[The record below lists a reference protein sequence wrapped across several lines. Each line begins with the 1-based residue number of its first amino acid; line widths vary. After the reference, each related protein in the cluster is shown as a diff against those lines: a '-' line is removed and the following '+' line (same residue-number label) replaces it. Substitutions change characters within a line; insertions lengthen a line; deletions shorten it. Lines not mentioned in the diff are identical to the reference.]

1 MTVSGILA
9 KSVLVWAVA
18 TSMAVAVEDFTFPSI
33 DGGEYRFSDWRGQP
47 ILVVNTASQCG
58 FTPQYEGLQALHDR
72 YADQG
77 LIVLAVPSD
86 DFGQELANE
95 AQVAEFCELNYN
107 LTLPMTEITRIKAP
121 DAHPFFEWL
130 AREHNARPSW
140 NFSKF
145 LIDGNGEF
153 VEDWSSLT
161 GPTSG
166 AIIRA
171 VERELAR

>member
-1 MTVSGILA
+1 
-9 KSVLVWAVA
+9 
-18 TSMAVAVEDFTFPSI
+18 
-33 DGGEYRFSDWRGQP
+33 
-47 ILVVNTASQCG
+47 
-58 FTPQYEGLQALHDR
+58 QYEGLQALHDR

-86 DFGQELANE
+86 DFGQELASE
-95 AQVAEFCELNYN
+95 AEVAEFCELNYN

-130 AREHNARPSW
+130 AREHDARASW

-145 LIDGNGEF
+145 LIDGNGDF

>member
-1 MTVSGILA
+1 MQCIHVLRTVLA
-9 KSVLVWAVA
+9 FGMVG
-18 TSMAVAVEDFTFPSI
+18 TSMAWASENFSFPSI
-33 DGGEYRFSDWRGQP
+33 DGGTYHFSEWRGNP

-58 FTPQYEGLQALHDR
+58 FTPQYEGLQTLHDR

-86 DFGQELANE
+86 DFGQELSSAAE
-95 AQVAEFCELNYN
+95 VAEFCALNYN

-121 DAHPFFEWL
+121 DAHPFFDWL
-130 AREHNARPSW
+130 AREHNARPRW

-145 LIDGNGEF
+145 LINGNGDF
-153 VEDWSSLT
+153 VESWSSLT
-161 GPTSG
+161 TPTSG
-166 AIIRA
+166 AIIQA

>member
-1 MTVSGILA
+1 MQRLR
-9 KSVLVWAVA
+9 VLSHAFAVWVVG
-18 TSMAVAVEDFTFPSI
+18 TSMAVAVENFTFPSI
-33 DGGEYRFSDWRGQP
+33 DGGTYQFSEWRGQP

-58 FTPQYEGLQALHDR
+58 FTPQYEGLQALHER

-86 DFGQELANE
+86 DFGQELSSAAE
-95 AQVAEFCELNYN
+95 VAEFCELNYN

-121 DAHPFFEWL
+121 DAHPFFDWL
-130 AREHNARPSW
+130 AREHNARPRW

-145 LIDGNGEF
+145 LIDGDGEF
-153 VEDWSSLT
+153 VQSWSSLT
-161 GPTSG
+161 APTSG
-166 AIIRA
+166 AIIQA